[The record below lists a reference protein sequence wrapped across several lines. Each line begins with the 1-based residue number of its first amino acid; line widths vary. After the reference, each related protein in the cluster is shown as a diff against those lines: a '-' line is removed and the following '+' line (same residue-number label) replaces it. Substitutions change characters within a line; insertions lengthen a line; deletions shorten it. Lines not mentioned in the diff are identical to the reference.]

1 MSLVFLGLFDVIHFG
16 IFRLIDVQG
25 EVTSVFGRLDEHSSY
40 ESSAQHSANDVN
52 NVEHTAYGILVGPVL
67 TIVNTGNVLFSQDD
81 SSNDLNSV

>member
-1 MSLVFLGLFDVIHFG
+1 
-16 IFRLIDVQG
+16 
-25 EVTSVFGRLDEHSSY
+25 
-40 ESSAQHSANDVN
+40 VN